1 MSAGLSPSWP
11 IWMPRAPRFDPYEGT
26 VWRMVEGQHVVAT
39 LQLVDSLAEQAAL
52 ESIVEA
58 TKPPV
63 PPDCTHLHYLMYS
76 PFRYG
81 RYPAA
86 SRFRRAGM
94 TPGVFY
100 ASEDAETAAAETVWY
115 RHRFFA
121 ASPGT
126 PLPKV
131 AGDYTAF
138 ACRIAAPFT
147 ADLTVPPMSAQAAL
161 WTDPQDYSA
170 CLALADQVRAAGG
183 EVIRYGSARHPDALP
198 NVAVLT
204 CRAFRDRVPRRVQT
218 WRILLKPGGAQV
230 VREFPRMAVEF
241 RIGGSRLARI

>member
-1 MSAGLSPSWP
+1 
-11 IWMPRAPRFDPYEGT
+11 
-26 VWRMVEGQHVVAT
+26 MVEGQHVVST

-52 ESIVEA
+52 EAILEA

-63 PPDCTHLHYLMYS
+63 PPDCAHLHYLMHS

-100 ASEDAETAAAETVWY
+100 ASEAAETAAAETVWY

-126 PLPKV
+126 PLPRV
-131 AGDYTAF
+131 AAEHSAF
-138 ACRIAAPFT
+138 ACRIATPF
-147 ADLTVPPMSAQAAL
+147 AVDLTRPPMSDTAAD
-161 WTDPQDYSA
+161 WTDPADYTA
-170 CLALADQVRAAGG
+170 CLALADRVRAAGG
-183 EVIRYGSARHPDALP
+183 EAIRYASVRHPDGWP
-198 NVAVLT
+198 NVAVLS
-204 CRAFRDRVPRRVQT
+204 CRAFRDGAPRKAET
-218 WRILLKPGGAQV
+218 WRIRLLPGGAQV
-230 VREFPRMAVEF
+230 VREFPRLAVEW
-241 RIGGSRLARI
+241 RTCGTRLARV

>member
-1 MSAGLSPSWP
+1 
-11 IWMPRAPRFDPYEGT
+11 MPRAHRFDPYDGT

-39 LQLVDSLAEQAAL
+39 LQLVDSLAEQAVL
-52 ESIVEA
+52 EAVLER
-58 TKPPV
+58 TKPAV
-63 PPDCTHLHYLMYS
+63 PPDCAHLHYLMYS

-86 SRFRRAGM
+86 SRFRRAGV

-115 RHRFFA
+115 RDRFFA

-131 AGDYTAF
+131 AGEYTAF
-138 ACRIAAPFT
+138 ACRIAVPF
-147 ADLTVPPMSAQAAL
+147 AIDLTRPPLSADAAH
-161 WTDPQDYSA
+161 WTDPNDYSA
-170 CLALADQVRAAGG
+170 CLTLADQVRAAGG
-183 EVIRYGSARHPDALP
+183 EAIRYASVRHPDAWP
-198 NVAVLT
+198 NIAVLT
-204 CRAFRDRVPRRVQT
+204 CGAFRDRVPRRVQT
-218 WRILLKPGGAQV
+218 WRIRLKPGGAQV

-241 RIGGSRLARI
+241 TISGSRLSRV